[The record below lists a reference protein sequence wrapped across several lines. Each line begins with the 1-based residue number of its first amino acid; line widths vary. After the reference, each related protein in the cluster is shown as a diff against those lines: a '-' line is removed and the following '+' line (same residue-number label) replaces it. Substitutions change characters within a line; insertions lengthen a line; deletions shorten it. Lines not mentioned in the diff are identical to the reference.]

1 MAVLS
6 GGALTGGATAS
17 DRTIQ
22 NLVST
27 IGVFTGTV
35 VDDELDDDVCEKLN
49 VVQYPVAEGSTQ
61 SSGMQV
67 RFWSAAGTKFCCAA
81 EISAPTSFHSSSSG
95 LPAGAACATAKL

>member
-35 VDDELDDDVCEKLN
+35 VDDELDDVCEKLN

-67 RFWSAAGTKFCCAA
+67 RFWSAAGTKLCFAA
-81 EISAPTSFHSSSSG
+81 EISAATSFHSSSSG